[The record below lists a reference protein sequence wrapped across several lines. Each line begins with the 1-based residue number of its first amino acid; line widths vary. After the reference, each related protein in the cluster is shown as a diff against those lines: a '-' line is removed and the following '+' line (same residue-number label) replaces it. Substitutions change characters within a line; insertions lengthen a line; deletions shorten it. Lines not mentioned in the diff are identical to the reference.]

1 MTLDKIEEIL
11 RKHNADKLFQLQVIV
26 ENEINQH
33 NILDEDDYETG
44 WLNALEWVV
53 EMMTNP
59 DVLEKEYNKIKY
71 LLAMLPE

>member
-1 MTLDKIEEIL
+1 MTLEKIEEIL
-11 RKHNADKLFQLQVIV
+11 KKHNADKLFQLQVIV

-33 NILDEDDYETG
+33 NIWDEDNYETG
-44 WLNALEWVV
+44 WCNALEWVV